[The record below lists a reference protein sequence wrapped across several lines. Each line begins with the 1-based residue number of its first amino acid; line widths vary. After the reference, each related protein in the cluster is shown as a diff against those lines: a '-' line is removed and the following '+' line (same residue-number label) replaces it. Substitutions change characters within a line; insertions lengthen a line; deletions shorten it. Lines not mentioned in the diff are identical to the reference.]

1 MVEVEAVR
9 LVVVTIRA
17 DKSRNVYQDPH
28 KVSASYTGES
38 EDALESSGTKK

>member
-17 DKSRNVYQDPH
+17 DKSGNVYQDPH
-28 KVSASYTGES
+28 KVSASDTAES
-38 EDALESSGTKK
+38 DDALDSSGTKK